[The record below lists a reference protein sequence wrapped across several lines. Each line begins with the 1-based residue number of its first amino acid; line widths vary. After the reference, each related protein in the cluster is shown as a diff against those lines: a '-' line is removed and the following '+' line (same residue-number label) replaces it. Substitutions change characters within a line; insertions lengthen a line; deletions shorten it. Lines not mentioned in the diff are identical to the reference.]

1 VNQHWEG
8 FIEEI
13 SWFLQ
18 RDQIVEV
25 EASLPPGSWT
35 AASPEFDQFFP
46 ELYGVLREAIVT
58 PVAVAGVGYQLYTWL
73 RRDGS
78 RCCWLSPLASPAP
91 PPSLHPDHSILLR
104 SFGGIVERSNEP
116 DWWILNHNDVLTEDA
131 ARRDGTFITDYAWAF
146 EAASINIPI
155 DMEQFYAIAE
165 EANGNITL
173 CHRLSGAVVLF
184 APDHAFDYVEPFPG
198 CPDYTLY
205 RLPRALSFRDWVN
218 TIARQWR
225 GWIEGTASLD
235 GTDEE

>member
-78 RCCWLSPLASPAP
+78 RCCWLSGVTSSTSFSSPGSQYPA
-91 PPSLHPDHSILLR
+91 
-104 SFGGIVERSNEP
+104 
-116 DWWILNHNDVLTEDA
+116 
-131 ARRDGTFITDYAWAF
+131 
-146 EAASINIPI
+146 
-155 DMEQFYAIAE
+155 
-165 EANGNITL
+165 
-173 CHRLSGAVVLF
+173 
-184 APDHAFDYVEPFPG
+184 
-198 CPDYTLY
+198 
-205 RLPRALSFRDWVN
+205 
-218 TIARQWR
+218 
-225 GWIEGTASLD
+225 
-235 GTDEE
+235 

>member
-1 VNQHWEG
+1 VNQHWEE
-8 FIEEI
+8 FTEEI

-18 RDQIVEV
+18 PDQIAEV
-25 EASLPPGSWT
+25 GVSLPPGSWT
-35 AASPEFDQFFP
+35 TASPEFDQFFP
-46 ELYGVLREAIVT
+46 ELYGILREAVVT

-78 RCCWLSPLASPAP
+78 RCCWLSPLASPIP
-91 PPSLHPDHSILLR
+91 PPSLHPDHSVLLR

-116 DWWILNHNDVLTEDA
+116 DWWVLNHNDVLTEDA
-131 ARRDGTFITDYAWAF
+131 ARRDGTFIKDYAWAF
-146 EAASINIPI
+146 EAASIDIPI

-198 CPDYTLY
+198 CPEYTLY

-218 TIARQWR
+218 TIAQQWR
-225 GWIEGTASLD
+225 GWIEGTASPD
-235 GTDEE
+235 GTEGA